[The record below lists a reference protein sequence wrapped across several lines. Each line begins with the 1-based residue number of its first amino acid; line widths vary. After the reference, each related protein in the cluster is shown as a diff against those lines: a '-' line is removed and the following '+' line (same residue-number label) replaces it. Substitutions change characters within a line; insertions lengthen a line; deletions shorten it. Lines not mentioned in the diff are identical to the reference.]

1 MQSNQ
6 NLQLSLQNIVQE
18 KVQYLLYH
26 LNVVSRSIMQ
36 QKRKGKYV
44 KHNYLRTALKYS
56 TLLHSTNEKRSPP
69 PHEFYLWIFIY
80 IVLTIFILYKPGSK
94 CEM

>member
-26 LNVVSRSIMQ
+26 LNVVSTSIMQ
-36 QKRKGKYV
+36 QKRKVKYV
-44 KHNYLRTALKYS
+44 KHNYLRTVLKYS
-56 TLLHSTNEKRSPP
+56 TLLHSTNEKRPP
-69 PHEFYLWIFIY
+69 PHEFYL
-80 IVLTIFILYKPGSK
+80 
-94 CEM
+94 